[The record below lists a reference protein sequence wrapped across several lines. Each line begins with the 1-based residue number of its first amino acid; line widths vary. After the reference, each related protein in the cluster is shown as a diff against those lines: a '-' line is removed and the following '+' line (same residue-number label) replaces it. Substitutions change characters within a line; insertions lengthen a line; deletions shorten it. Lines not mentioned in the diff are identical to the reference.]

1 MSTSHQCL
9 CAKLSTRAPAAAEGG
24 EKTAQ
29 VVPQPSCSSASS
41 LPPTTSTQCNKSP
54 HPPYFRVIGRG
65 TCGTVYEHAG
75 LPTEVAIKV
84 GSDRTAIKHDF
95 NHALRAYN
103 AFRTPRSS
111 VSLYAGP
118 LPDDEAATFGI
129 PRPLVPRPRKMLDD
143 HDLGRLGRR
152 GLRLEAVD
160 DEVDEGGPEDFTGAE
175 IPSAW
180 EVERIAPVA
189 TAARDALVDLYVQPA
204 LREAVRAD
212 DQSRDCLVR
221 VYLGAESPCHSR
233 RPRRRRS
240 KWHLDGGLWNAPLHL
255 DQMREAG
262 LDARALA
269 EEVAVGIATCQWAAC
284 LDGMDVEFV
293 LGGPRLPRYRDRAEC
308 TAAPQQE
315 PPARMWMLDYDKTML
330 LPFVARG
337 SQCPGAEEL
346 VERFAVAVHGNDPY
360 FPRPSLDR
368 GLWDR
373 FVQVYVLTARS
384 ILRNTK
390 MPASR
395 LEHLLELPLE
405 VMARLAELYEEEE
418 QWQRDADD
426 LVGFEDVGDGLDQGW
441 GSDDVSSISG
451 EDEEECPSG
460 SEVLH
465 RSTNV
470 H

>member
-1 MSTSHQCL
+1 MSKAQQCL
-9 CAKLSTRAPAAAEGG
+9 RVKLNTRVPAAADGAG
-24 EKTAQ
+24 KTPQ
-29 VVPQPSCSSASS
+29 VPPPCSSASA
-41 LPPTTSTQCNKSP
+41 PPPTSTQCSP
-54 HPPYFRVIGRG
+54 SHPQYFRVIGRG

-84 GSDRTAIKHDF
+84 GSDRAAIKRDF

-103 AFRTPRSS
+103 ASRAPRSP
-111 VSLYAGP
+111 VSLFTGP
-118 LPDDEAATFGI
+118 LPDDEAATLDI

-160 DEVDEGGPEDFTGAE
+160 DELSDGGPEDFTGAE

-180 EVERIAPVA
+180 EVERIGPIAA
-189 TAARDALVDLYVQPA
+189 TVRDALVDLYVQPA
-204 LREAVRAD
+204 LRETLRAND
-212 DQSRDCLVR
+212 ESRDCLVR
-221 VYLGAESPCHSR
+221 VYLGAQAPSSSR
-233 RPRRRRS
+233 QRQRRQ
-240 KWHLDGGLWNAPLHL
+240 WHLDSGLRNAPLYL
-255 DQMREAG
+255 DQMDEAR
-262 LDARALA
+262 LDPCMLA
-269 EEVAVGIATCQWAAC
+269 EEVGVGIATCQWAAC

-308 TAAPQQE
+308 AAMPEQPE
-315 PPARMWMLDYDKTML
+315 ARMWMLDYDKTTL

-337 SQCPGAEEL
+337 SQCPSAEEL
-346 VERFAVAVHGNDPY
+346 VERFAVSMHGNDPY

-368 GLWDR
+368 ALWDR
-373 FVQVYVLTARS
+373 FVEVYVLTARS

-395 LEHLLELPLE
+395 LEFLLDLPRE

-426 LVGFEDVGDGLDQGW
+426 LVGFEDGRDDLGEGW
-441 GSDDVSSISG
+441 GSEDVSSISG
-451 EDEEECPSG
+451 EDEEECPSER
-460 SEVLH
+460 EVKQKS
-465 RSTNV
+465 RNGF
-470 H
+470 